1 VVYWDDFQGG
11 DPVDVGTNQ
20 QSTDPDISPM
30 WRLGG
35 VSLRE
40 AIQLTSLS
48 RGTILARV
56 YSGEWPVSRFGRRL
70 VLPKAFLLDTLS
82 KAATGGVGIG
92 E

>member
-1 VVYWDDFQGG
+1 MAAISETVSDDGRI
-11 DPVDVGTNQ
+11 DPA
-20 QSTDPDISPM
+20 

-40 AIQLTSLS
+40 AIQITSLS

-70 VLPKAFLLDTLS
+70 VLPKAFLLDTLA
-82 KAATGGVGIG
+82 KAATGGVAN
-92 E
+92 EA

>member
-1 VVYWDDFQGG
+1 VKAENDRLNAADSI
-11 DPVDVGTNQ
+11 DPA
-20 QSTDPDISPM
+20 

-48 RGTILARV
+48 RGSILARV

-70 VLPKAFLLDTLS
+70 VLPRAFLLEILAKS
-82 KAATGGVGIG
+82 ATGGTADG